1 MAIRRMISLEIID
14 SDAFL
19 EMPSSTQS
27 LYFHIVGRADDDG
40 FCDSPLKIIKICNS
54 SIDDLKI
61 LVSKRFLI
69 DCPNGVVVVK
79 HWWLMNTKRKDRYK
93 PSNYLK
99 DNQLYLDDNNAYTT
113 EHTQKPYS
121 ISWQPNGNQAVTQDK
136 ISKDKIS

>member
-19 EMPSSTQS
+19 DMPSSSQN

-40 FCDSPLKIIKICNS
+40 FCDNPKKIIRTCGASN
-54 SIDDLKI
+54 DDLLLLLTK
-61 LVSKRFLI
+61 KFLLE
-69 DCPNGVVVVK
+69 CPNGVVVVK

-99 DNQLYLDDNNAYTT
+99 DNNLYLDENNAYTFEKT
-113 EHTQKPYS
+113 DDHYS
-121 ISWQPNGNQAVTQDK
+121 IDWQPSGKHLATQDK
-136 ISKDKIS
+136 IS